1 MQSKG
6 IGATQDA
13 SSAFRWF
20 DSSVW
25 TSFRGRASYDG
36 GLTNFIPL
44 PPSAQHGVRVCCFPS
59 KQVGLLLS
67 DIHLINE
74 KIA

>member
-1 MQSKG
+1 MKG
-6 IGATQDA
+6 GAA
-13 SSAFRWF
+13 ARWF

-44 PPSAQHGVRVCCFPS
+44 PPTAQYGVRVCCFPS
-59 KQVGLLLS
+59 KQVTCPALFS
-67 DIHLINE
+67 RASE
-74 KIA
+74 